1 MTTAAAAEATTAR
14 GELET
19 KTKNIFSTFSKYE
32 REKKVACGFTEKL
45 IAGNYYG
52 NYYGNYLKKTFISPR
67 YGN

>member
-32 REKKVACGFTEKL
+32 REKKVASG
-45 IAGNYYG
+45 IH
-52 NYYGNYLKKTFISPR
+52 
-67 YGN
+67 